1 MRIPDKPPEEV
12 AALLARA
19 LDLGITYIDTA
30 PGYGNS
36 EELIGQ
42 ALAGRDVSGVVFS
55 TKTHVG
61 GDRDA
66 DAVRRRAEQSL
77 QRLGVPRIDV
87 LQMWGVNNWEM
98 AEQVLAKDG
107 PLAGARRLQ
116 EEGLVGHVGFTTH
129 ALPEDALKIMETR
142 EFDSVT
148 GRYLYLDA
156 VYDPLRRKA
165 IELGMAFV
173 AMTPLGQG
181 WLARPSARLQEALEG
196 ETAVRFALQW
206 VVSQPGLTTAIVGI
220 SNLAEVEEA
229 YDAIGGDLGD
239 PQAYAAKA
247 ERVIGRM
254 AETLG
259 EDYCT
264 GCRECLPCPADIN
277 IPELLRL
284 NSLLR
289 AYDLVD
295 WCKDR
300 YKFMGNAGTW
310 YPGVK
315 ADRCTECGDCEARC
329 PERLSIIRLLR
340 TLHEDLFEGERGRL
354 SRED

>member
-1 MRIPDKPPEEV
+1 
-12 AALLARA
+12 
-19 LDLGITYIDTA
+19 
-30 PGYGNS
+30 
-36 EELIGQ
+36 
-42 ALAGRDVSGVVFS
+42 
-55 TKTHVG
+55 
-61 GDRDA
+61 
-66 DAVRRRAEQSL
+66 
-77 QRLGVPRIDV
+77 
-87 LQMWGVNNWEM
+87 
-98 AEQVLAKDG
+98 
-107 PLAGARRLQ
+107 
-116 EEGLVGHVGFTTH
+116 
-129 ALPEDALKIMETR
+129 METR

-220 SNLAEVEEA
+220 SNLAELEEA